1 MDGHLHEEKRVREED
16 DAAIKVRKVLEQKRF
31 WIDVIYNHQHLEK
44 ILGLL
49 KSIKKK
55 DNLSEILETFK
66 NYDIEEE
73 EDENLEIFLRE
84 IRNYLKGNG
93 NRRRE
98 MFKSLKVPTNSPSSD
113 ILNRVGDSD
122 TPAVKNK
129 KRIRIYADGVFDLV
143 HSGHFNAIR
152 QAKKLGDVLVVGVN
166 SDKDVLKSK
175 GFSPIYTEEERA
187 ELIRGCKWVD
197 EVIVGTKYCVDMEL
211 LNKYNCDY
219 AAHGNDLVY
228 DTNGVNCY
236 EDIKRHNR
244 LKIFERSYGISTTAM
259 IKHLLL
265 AVEKNGVSALGNMPP
280 GVIDN
285 TPLKNMENGGI
296 LKTRNETHNDGDGS
310 VLLSNEQTD
319 VEEKASENSVG
330 NIINKE
336 EEVPQRDLMGA
347 NTGAYFSGRDLM
359 QDAEQLERMD
369 YPEIENGLD
378 TKTAVDKQRY
388 YMTASRLYDFISDDP
403 KKERKNVVYVDG
415 SFDIFHVG
423 HLRILE
429 NAKKLGDF
437 LIVGVH
443 DDEVVKK
450 MKGEYFPV
458 VSLLERTLNVL
469 AMKVVDDVVIGA
481 PWVITENFIKLFNI
495 KTVVRGTKV
504 DYVYLNNDIDPYQIP
519 KKLNIYKEIPSDSNL
534 TTLEIIERIEKKK
547 IYLMGSISSRC
558 KKEENIWKSYNPEMI
573 AKLN

>member
-1 MDGHLHEEKRVREED
+1 MDGHLHDEKRVREEED
-16 DAAIKVRKVLEQKRF
+16 DSAIKVRKVLEQNRF
-31 WIDVIYNHQHLEK
+31 LVDVIYNHKYLEK

-55 DNLSEILETFK
+55 GNLSEILEIFK
-66 NYDIEEE
+66 NDDIEE
-73 EDENLEIFLRE
+73 EDENLEIFVRE

-113 ILNRVGDSD
+113 MLNLVADSY
-122 TPAVKNK
+122 TSAVENK
-129 KRIRIYADGVFDLV
+129 KSIRIYADGVFDLV

-244 LKIFERSYGISTTAM
+244 LKIFERSYGISTTSM

-265 AVEKNGVSALGNMPP
+265 AVDKNGASVLGNMPP
-280 GVIDN
+280 GGID
-285 TPLKNMENGGI
+285 TSLKNIENSSI
-296 LKTRNETHNDGDGS
+296 FKTRNQSHNDGEGS
-310 VLLSNEQTD
+310 VLLSNEQKD
-319 VEEKASENSVG
+319 VDKKVSENSVG
-330 NIINKE
+330 NMIKKE
-336 EEVPQRDLMGA
+336 EKVSQGDLLNA
-347 NTGAYFSGRDLM
+347 NKGAYFSGRDLM
-359 QDAEQLERMD
+359 EEAEQLKRMD
-369 YPEIENGLD
+369 YPEIEKVLD
-378 TKTAVDKQRY
+378 TKTSVDKQKY

-443 DDEVVKK
+443 DDEVVRK

-504 DYVYLNNDIDPYQIP
+504 DYVYLNNNIDPYQIP

-547 IYLMGSISSRC
+547 FYLMGSISSRC

>member
-1 MDGHLHEEKRVREED
+1 MDGQLHDEKRTRGEEED
-16 DAAIKVRKVLEQKRF
+16 TSRKVRKVLEQNRF
-31 WIDVIYNHQHLEK
+31 LVDVIYNHKYLGK

-49 KSIKKK
+49 KSLKKK
-55 DNLSEILETFK
+55 DNFSEILETFK
-66 NYDIEEE
+66 NDNIEE

-93 NRRRE
+93 SRTE
-98 MFKSLKVPTNSPSSD
+98 MIKSLKVPVNSPSSD
-113 ILNRVGDSD
+113 IMNVDAASD
-122 TPAVKNK
+122 TSAVEKK

-166 SDKDVLKSK
+166 SDEDVLKSK

-259 IKHLLL
+259 IKHLLI
-265 AVEKNGVSALGNMPP
+265 AVEKNGTSVLGNRNLG
-280 GVIDN
+280 GVD
-285 TPLKNMENGGI
+285 TS
-296 LKTRNETHNDGDGS
+296 LKTIESISIGKTLDKTLDDGNS
-310 VLLSNEQTD
+310 SILLSNEQTD
-319 VEEKASENSVG
+319 VEKHASENSIG
-330 NIINKE
+330 NITNNDDEIT
-336 EEVPQRDLMGA
+336 QRDILDSDKG
-347 NTGAYFSGRDLM
+347 GDFSETDPK
-359 QDAEQLERMD
+359 QEAEQLNKVD
-369 YPEIENGLD
+369 YPGVENVLD
-378 TKTAVDKQRY
+378 TKTSLNKQKY

-443 DDEVVKK
+443 DDEVVRK

-458 VSLLERTLNVL
+458 VSMLERTLNVL

-547 IYLMGSISSRC
+547 LYLMDSISSRC